1 MPSERIYA
9 PLNAVEQ
16 FVAAMSYSPFWGRFG
31 ISSQAFL
38 GAEWWLQDVAKEE
51 EPKVFHTDCDTI
63 SPEGCECEM
72 TLFAHPILASVFY
85 LDNVGGATALFG
97 QTRKHER

>member
-51 EPKVFHTDCDTI
+51 EPKAEEAKEEKPKHDTPNFFPR
-63 SPEGCECEM
+63 SMLPYMADE
-72 TLFAHPILASVFY
+72 
-85 LDNVGGATALFG
+85 DD
-97 QTRKHER
+97 